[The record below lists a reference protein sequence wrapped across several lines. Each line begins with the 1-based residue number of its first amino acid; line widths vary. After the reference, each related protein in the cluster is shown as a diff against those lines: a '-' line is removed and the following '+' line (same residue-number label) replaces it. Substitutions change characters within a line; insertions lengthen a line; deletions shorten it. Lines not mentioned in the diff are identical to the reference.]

1 MICNLCGYQSNN
13 KNDFFISGKEN
24 PRFECAWELEKTC
37 KKIQY
42 EKEKIERER
51 LNKLKADIKSDK
63 CTVSD
68 DDLQKMSEIDQF
80 ECKYKLN
87 YLDLELDKLQYRDAS
102 RRYTHKETGEKFIF
116 YMIGN
121 YWTK

>member
-42 EKEKIERER
+42 EKIQYEKTQERQR
-51 LNKLKADIKSDK
+51 LNKLKEEG
-63 CTVSD
+63 TVND
-68 DDLQKMSEIDQF
+68 DDLQKMSESEQF
-80 ECKYKLN
+80 GYKYKLN